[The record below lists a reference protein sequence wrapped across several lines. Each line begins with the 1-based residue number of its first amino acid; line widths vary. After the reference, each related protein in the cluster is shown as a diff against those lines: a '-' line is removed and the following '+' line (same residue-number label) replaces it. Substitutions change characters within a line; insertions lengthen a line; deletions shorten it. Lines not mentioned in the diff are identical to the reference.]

1 MTFSRP
7 INCHFYNGNLFVLGD
22 VSRQSLYM
30 IDRNKSLERISL
42 SSPYHYLF
50 GFDSNLVL
58 INTEKKYADILDT
71 KSLKIHDKVEIK
83 LNKNVKS
90 IFSSENINRLIIN
103 YDPHLNMSLGFSEY
117 SDNNLTVFQFNN
129 QVCGNISR
137 DKKSHVTF
145 EYNESKKSY
154 LCTTFHHNNIKT
166 SEFKFDRSDKLGF
179 RHPTSLV
186 IKNDSFFIL
195 DSSNYSLKEY
205 DISSIKL
212 KNSINGKG
220 KLLHQFDRCNSMIQI
235 DDGICLADMNN
246 DRLLR
251 FKKNE
256 FSIIFERQSYKDNL
270 NRPVSFSKSTR
281 NKQQYLVSRDSNSIF
296 LWNGRDWI
304 YSGHIKDMTNKSL
317 IGYEKVN
324 KNNYFFFRGYDSFK
338 IYVSTHSLKETEDI
352 QELLSV
358 DGDIQDYDYNNGY
371 LFILNTSFRS
381 ICKINLK
388 DQSVFYFDIG
398 NNLSKNESLCKGISY
413 NDGELIVVGFYTGLV
428 RSFKLDG
435 ILMDSFI
442 LPKADDIYRKVIR
455 LDSDIYLILSR
466 KKVHLYSKSKN
477 QYIHDFSGY
486 EWSSPTDAI
495 IYKDD
500 LFITNKECDRVE
512 VIKKYVRYY
521 GPK

>member
-7 INCHFYNGNLFVLGD
+7 INCHYYNGNLFVLGD

-30 IDRNKSLERISL
+30 IDRNKSLEKIPL

-58 INTEKKYADILDT
+58 INTEKKYAVILDT
-71 KSLKIHDKVEIK
+71 KSFKIHNKVEIK
-83 LNKNVKS
+83 LNKDVKS

-103 YDPHLNMSLGFSEY
+103 YDPHLKLSLGFSEH
-117 SDNNLTVFQFNN
+117 SDNTLTVFQFNN
-129 QVCGNISR
+129 QVCGNISH
-137 DKKSHVTF
+137 DKKKYVTF
-145 EYNESKKSY
+145 EYNENKKIY
-154 LCTTFHHNNIKT
+154 LCTTCQNNNIKT
-166 SEFKFDRSDKLGF
+166 SEFKFNRSYKLGF

-212 KNSINGKG
+212 KNSMSGKG
-220 KLLHQFDRCNSMIQI
+220 KLLGQFDRCNSMIQI

-251 FKKNE
+251 FKNAE

-270 NRPVSFSKSTR
+270 NRPVSFSKSNR
-281 NKQQYLVSRDSNSIF
+281 NKKRYLVSRDSNSIF
-296 LWNGRDWI
+296 LWNDRDWI
-304 YSGHIKDMTNKSL
+304 YSGRIKDMANKSL

-324 KNNYFFFRGYDSFK
+324 KNNYFLFRGYDSFGV
-338 IYVSTHSLKETEDI
+338 YVSSQSLKETKQI

-371 LFILNTSFRS
+371 LFILNTSFRC

-388 DQSVFYFDIG
+388 DQSVFKFDIG
-398 NNLSKNESLCKGISY
+398 INLSKNESLCKGISY
-413 NDGELIVVGFYTGLV
+413 NDRELIVVGFYTGLV
-428 RSFKLDG
+428 RSFNLDG
-435 ILMDSFI
+435 ILMDSFL
-442 LPKADDIYRKVIR
+442 LPEAGDIFRKVIR

-466 KKVHLYSKSKN
+466 KKVHLYSKSED
-477 QYIHDFSGY
+477 QYIHDFSDY

-512 VIKKYVRYY
+512 VIKKYVRYC